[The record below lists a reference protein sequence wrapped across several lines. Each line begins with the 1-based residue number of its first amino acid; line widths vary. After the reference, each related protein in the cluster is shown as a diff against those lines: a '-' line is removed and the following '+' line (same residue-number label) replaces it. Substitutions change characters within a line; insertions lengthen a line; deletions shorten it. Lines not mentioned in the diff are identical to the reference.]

1 MAITA
6 AQLVAKVSVEG
17 DAEAKAKL
25 QGVSQEVQQT
35 ADKAKEAGGGLGGMF
50 KQALSFAAGQA
61 IFAGLGIL
69 KDQIGGIFTESMN
82 AQAGMA
88 QTNEVLRS
96 THDASGMTAQAVA
109 DLAGNLSHLTMFSD
123 DTTQAAE
130 NMLLTFTN
138 IGQNVFPQAT
148 KTVLDMSQA
157 LGQDTKSS
165 AIQLGKALNDPIT
178 GVSALQRVGV
188 TFTQTQKD
196 QIANFMATNNIAGA
210 QGVIL
215 KELQKEFGGSAEAAG
230 KTFGGQLV
238 IARQRLDD
246 LKQTIGDKLMPILA
260 NFLQFI
266 EGPVISGIGAFGSMI
281 GQTIRPLV
289 PLFQFIG
296 NTAKSA
302 FQDIGD
308 TLQQVGGIFKSV
320 FGGMSGGGNPL
331 KEMFNDISSTVVP
344 IILGLSQGFHSF
356 ITQVQILL
364 GAVNPQQIIGFFA
377 SIGTA
382 FNDFKGYAI
391 PVLQQVGGIVGGQ
404 LKQDFATFA
413 SIVQNLAG
421 WWQSTMVPAIKA
433 AMPGFLAL
441 GNVLFAQ
448 VVPALARLWAAGHQI
463 VDALMPVFIKAFE
476 TFEPIIVRVGGFIS
490 GLLAKALQFLIPY
503 IMQAAQEVVKFA
515 KEIAERAMPVITQ
528 IGTLISTVLG
538 FIMAHWT
545 QIWAVLGPIVLGTFN
560 VIKGIIQ
567 VAWAIISGI
576 FKVALDILSGNWSKA
591 WTDIKDMFS
600 GIWAG
605 IQSILKGA
613 WGIISGMVGGLVS
626 NVIGFFAS
634 LPGKAMGAVNGLIG
648 MLAGFFGGLAG
659 QALTWGWNIISNLAS
674 GIINGIWSALGNAMN
689 AVGTFIH
696 DHLPFSPAK
705 RGPLRDLALQ
715 GSKISE
721 QIGQGMVAG
730 MPKLQTSLNMLLTP
744 MASMA
749 PRMALSGGGPT
760 IIVQPPA
767 IYLDGQRLTQGLMPN
782 ITNAIRYATGTR
794 GF

>member
-1 MAITA
+1 MAIVG
-6 AQLVAKVSVEG
+6 AQLVTKVAVEG
-17 DAEAKAKL
+17 DAEAANKVRGYGQVVDQT
-25 QGVSQEVQQT
+25 QGKS
-35 ADKAKEAGGGLGGMF
+35 DKASGAIGGMF

-69 KDQIGGIFTESMN
+69 KDQIAGIFSESMN
-82 AQAGMA
+82 AQEGLA
-88 QTNEVLRS
+88 QTNQVIASTKGVAGVTANAVL
-96 THDASGMTAQAVA
+96 
-109 DLAGNLSHLTMFSD
+109 DLATQYSHLTKFSD
-123 DTTQAAE
+123 DTVQASE

-138 IGQNVFPQAT
+138 IGKNVFPMAT

-165 AIQLGKALNDPIT
+165 AIQLGKALNDPIQ

-196 QIANFMATNNIAGA
+196 QIKHFMDTNNIAGA
-210 QGVIL
+210 QGIIL
-215 KELQKEFGGSAEAAG
+215 QELQKEFGGSAEAAG
-230 KTFGGQLV
+230 KTFGGQLA
-238 IARQRLDD
+238 IAQQRLDD
-246 LKQTIGDKLMPILA
+246 VKQAIGDKLMPILA
-260 NFLQFI
+260 NFLGFVQ
-266 EGPVISGIGAFGSMI
+266 GTVAPAIGAAFTNMFNALKPFGYFLQYVGYI
-281 GQTIRPLV
+281 GGKAL
-289 PLFQFIG
+289 
-296 NTAKSA
+296 K
-302 FQDIGD
+302 DIGD
-308 TLQQVGGIFKSV
+308 TLTQVGQIFKSV
-320 FGGMSGGGNPL
+320 FGGIGGGDNPL
-331 KEMFNDISSTVVP
+331 VMFFSNILTVAYPMVQQLGQVFHDFMMNLQKNLST
-344 IILGLSQGFHSF
+344 I
-356 ITQVQILL
+356 
-364 GAVNPQQIIGFFA
+364 NPQQIIGFFQ

-382 FNDFKGYAI
+382 FNDFKGYALPI
-391 PVLQQVGGIVGGQ
+391 LQQVAGIVGGQ
-404 LKQDFATFA
+404 LKQDFQTFMG
-413 SIVQNLAG
+413 IVQNLAG

-441 GNVLFAQ
+441 GNVLFTQ

-463 VDALMPVFIKAFE
+463 VDALMPVFIKVFE
-476 TFEPIIVRVGGFIS
+476 TVEPIIVRVGGFIS

-545 QIWAVLGPIVLGTFN
+545 QIWGVLGPIVLGVFN
-560 VIKGIIQ
+560 IIKGIIQ
-567 VAWAIISGI
+567 TAWAIISGI
-576 FKVALDILSGNWSKA
+576 FKVALDLLSGNWGRA

-605 IQSILKGA
+605 IQSILRGA
-613 WGIISGMVGGLVS
+613 WGVISGMVGGLIS
-626 NVIGFFAS
+626 NIIGFFAS
-634 LPGKAMGAVNGLIG
+634 LPGKAISAVGGLLG
-648 MLAGFFGGLAG
+648 KLKDFFGGLAG

-730 MPKLQTSLNMLLTP
+730 IPKLQTSLNMLLTP
-744 MASMA
+744 MVSMTPRIA
-749 PRMALSGGGPT
+749 PNSGPT

-767 IYLDGQRLTQGLMPN
+767 IYLDGQRLTQAQMPYLA
-782 ITNAIRYATGTR
+782 NAIRYATGAR

>member
-1 MAITA
+1 
-6 AQLVAKVSVEG
+6 
-17 DAEAKAKL
+17 
-25 QGVSQEVQQT
+25 
-35 ADKAKEAGGGLGGMF
+35 MF
-50 KQALSFAAGQA
+50 RQALSFAAGQA

-82 AQAGMA
+82 AQEGLA
-88 QTNEVLRS
+88 QTNQVIAS
-96 THDASGMTAQAVA
+96 TKGVAGVTAQAVL
-109 DLAGNLSHLTMFSD
+109 DLATQYSHLTQFSD
-123 DTTQAAE
+123 DTVQASE

-138 IGQNVFPQAT
+138 IGKNVFPMAT

-188 TFTQTQKD
+188 TFNQAQKD
-196 QIANFMATNNIAGA
+196 QIKNFMDTNNIAGA
-210 QGVIL
+210 QGIIL
-215 KELQKEFGGSAEAAG
+215 QELQKEFGGSAEAAG

-246 LKQTIGDKLMPILA
+246 VKQAIGDKLMPILA
-260 NFLQFI
+260 NMLGWLTGPGFDALGHFGQMAQQFLAPFI
-266 EGPVISGIGAFGSMI
+266 ALLTSQAVPVLQTFG
-281 GQTIRPLV
+281 
-289 PLFQFIG
+289 
-296 NTAKSA
+296 K
-302 FQDIGD
+302 
-308 TLQQVGGIFKSV
+308 
-320 FGGMSGGGNPL
+320 
-331 KEMFNDISSTVVP
+331 
-344 IILGLSQGFHSF
+344 
-356 ITQVQILL
+356 
-364 GAVNPQQIIGFFA
+364 
-377 SIGTA
+377 A
-382 FNDFKGYAI
+382 FNDLKAYAM
-391 PVLQQVGGIVGGQ
+391 PVLHQLAGIVGGQ
-404 LKQDFATFA
+404 LKQDFQTFLGIA
-413 SIVQNLAG
+413 QNLAG
-421 WWQSTMVPAIKA
+421 WWQSTMVPAIKQ
-433 AMPGFLAL
+433 AMPGFQAL
-441 GNVLFAQ
+441 GNVLFTQ

-463 VDALMPVFIKAFE
+463 VDALMPVFIKVFE
-476 TFEPIIVRVGGFIS
+476 TVEPIIVRVGGFIS

-528 IGTLISTVLG
+528 IGKLISTVLD

-545 QIWAVLGPIVLGTFN
+545 QIWGVLGPIVLGVFN

-567 VAWAIISGI
+567 TAWAIISGI
-576 FKVALDILSGNWSKA
+576 FKVALDLLSGNWGRA

-605 IQSILKGA
+605 IQSILRGA

-634 LPGKAMGAVNGLIG
+634 LPGKAIGAVNGLIG
-648 MLAGFFGGLAG
+648 MLGGFFGGLAG

-674 GIINGIWSALGNAMN
+674 GIINGIWNALGGAMN
-689 AVGTFIH
+689 AIGQFIH

-715 GSKISE
+715 GSKIPE

-730 MPKLQTSLNMLLTP
+730 IPKLQTSLNMLLTP
-744 MASMA
+744 MVSMA
-749 PRMALSGGGPT
+749 PRMAPSGGQT

-767 IYLDGQRLTQGLMPN
+767 IYLDGQRLTQAQMPYLA
-782 ITNAIRYATGTR
+782 NAIRYATGAR